1 LLGRRRL
8 WVEASAV
15 SMGLVVSIFAYL
27 CSITIIVVTL
37 LTSFGAA
44 LYPPDQTTIAQP
56 TAQQTTATVAKSR
69 TARATSG
76 PWAGN
81 ERSGAPP
88 AKKAATDV
96 SNSTAQQPHAR
107 RLVRQARAKDWLHQS
122 EPRVFGYA
130 EDPSASFLYDRF
142 Q

>member
-27 CSITIIVVTL
+27 CSIAIIVVTL
-37 LTSFGAA
+37 LTSFGAL
-44 LYPPDQTTIAQP
+44 LYPPDRITIAHQ
-56 TAQQTTATVAKSR
+56 AGQQTAATAAKSR
-69 TARATSG
+69 VAEPTSASS
-76 PWAGN
+76 AGN
-81 ERSGAPP
+81 KRSTAPA
-88 AKKAATDV
+88 AKEATVDI
-96 SNSTAQQPHAR
+96 SNSAARQPHAR
-107 RLVRQARAKDWLHQS
+107 RLARQARAKDWLHQS